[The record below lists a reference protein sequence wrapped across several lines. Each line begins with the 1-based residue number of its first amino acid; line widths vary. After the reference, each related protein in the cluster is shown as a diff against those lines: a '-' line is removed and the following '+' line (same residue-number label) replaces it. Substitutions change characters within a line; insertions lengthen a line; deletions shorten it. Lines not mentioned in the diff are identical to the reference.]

1 MDSQAAEMRRLKA
14 ELKRV
19 TQARDIEKGRGVLCQ
34 DVRVRCT
41 FIVELQHQLSVRRL
55 CKVLG
60 VHPSRF
66 YAWRL
71 NPESKR
77 VEEDKRLLVPI
88 KESWLESGS
97 AKPPASITWAYGKEL
112 CAGRFSEHRS
122 RGTPTVFSR
131 TRITYAVFW
140 K

>member
-1 MDSQAAEMRRLKA
+1 
-14 ELKRV
+14 
-19 TQARDIEKGRGVLCQ
+19 
-34 DVRVRCT
+34 
-41 FIVELQHQLSVRRL
+41 VRRL

-71 NPESKR
+71 NPESER
-77 VEEDKRLLVPI
+77 AEEDKRLLATI

-97 AKPPASITWAYGKEL
+97 AKPPASITWAYGKGL

-122 RGTPTVFSR
+122 RGTPDHVLAYTDHICRFLEVKLVLR
-131 TRITYAVFW
+131 CDMD
-140 K
+140 